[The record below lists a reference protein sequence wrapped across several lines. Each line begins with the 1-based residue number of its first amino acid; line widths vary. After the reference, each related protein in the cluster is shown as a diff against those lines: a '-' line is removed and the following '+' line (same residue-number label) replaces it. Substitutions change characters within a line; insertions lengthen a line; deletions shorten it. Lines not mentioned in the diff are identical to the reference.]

1 MIRRIDVEIN
11 TNQSVD
17 DVSCLRSLVLRTGVE
32 DSIAIMNPTLLFSR
46 KGASSFGAVS
56 AETLALWS
64 DAIVVNDVFDRIF
77 VWQGRQVT
85 DIDSE
90 SHEPL
95 QAQLRALAAQ
105 RYPTP
110 TVLHCTEGSSMARFV
125 ISRLCPSHQDLPE
138 EQLASFPALHGLSPE
153 DRTALSQKF
162 VRTDT
167 ASFRSWLRRI
177 VRF

>member
-1 MIRRIDVEIN
+1 MPIP
-11 TNQSVD
+11 
-17 DVSCLRSLVLRTGVE
+17 VSLS
-32 DSIAIMNPTLLFSR
+32 S
-46 KGASSFGAVS
+46 ASSASTTQG
-56 AETLALWS
+56 LA
-64 DAIVVNDVFDRIF
+64 
-77 VWQGRQVT
+77 GT
-85 DIDSE
+85 G
-90 SHEPL
+90 
-95 QAQLRALAAQ
+95 ALAAKLTREYFEYSRGDWLRQ
-105 RYPTP
+105 TLVRLLEYELQLRSERALLGATDSD
-110 TVLHCTEGSSMARFV
+110 TKDALAAKEVASTLDDGAKALTARFV